1 VRLAAAALA
10 AAAAVAV
17 VAISRAGDGDRGGVK
32 QFPAPLLV
40 RNLPP
45 DAIPALDRP
54 RLVRIAEAGLPPST
68 AVVGVARDGDARA
81 YPIDLLA
88 LHEIVNDSLAG
99 LPIAITW
106 CPLCRTAVGFSRR
119 AGRRVLTFRVSGLL
133 RSRNL
138 VLEDRE
144 TRTLWTQID
153 GRAVR
158 GRLRGETLDR
168 VVVTHTSLER
178 WRREHPRS
186 LVLPIEG
193 SRFAERLRSNGI
205 RLTQYGPE
213 EAASPYSAYYQKAPL
228 YFGRRP
234 IKGLSPFALVLGFGD
249 VAIPLGRLAA
259 GAHVVRV
266 RGRMLRL
273 VWRPLELDARLYDGG
288 RRVDATVS
296 YWFAW
301 AAFHPRARVVRL
313 PAFAAG
319 PVVRVGS
326 WE

>member
-1 VRLAAAALA
+1 MKLAAAALA
-10 AAAAVAV
+10 AAAAVT
-17 VAISRAGDGDRGGVK
+17 VAAIARTQDRNGENVEDVS
-32 QFPAPLLV
+32 APLLV

-54 RLVRIAEAGLPPST
+54 RLDQIAQAGLPPST
-68 AVVGVARDGDARA
+68 AVVGVARGRDARA
-81 YPIDLLA
+81 YPVDLLA
-88 LHEIVNDSLAG
+88 LHEIVNDSVG
-99 LPIAITW
+99 GMPVAITW

-119 AGRRVLTFRVSGLL
+119 VGRRVLTFRVSGLL

-158 GRLRGETLDR
+158 GPLRGESLER

-178 WRREHPRS
+178 WRREHPQS
-186 LVLPIEG
+186 LLLPIDG
-193 SRFAERLRSNGI
+193 SRFAERLRSNGL

-228 YFGRRP
+228 YFSRRP

-249 VAIPLGRLAA
+249 VAVPLASLDA
-259 GAHVVRV
+259 GAHVLRL
-266 RGRMLRL
+266 RGRTLRL
-273 VWRPLELDARLYDGG
+273 LWRPLELDARLFDGR
-288 RRVDATVS
+288 RRVDATVA

-301 AAFHPRARVVRL
+301 AAFHPSAQIIRPR
-313 PAFAAG
+313 
-319 PVVRVGS
+319 S
-326 WE
+326 D